1 MNEHEKR
8 VEEEVQQ
15 LLMDIKRIQPE
26 GETFCAFG
34 DLFSDEQVEQYY
46 EALVGTL
53 KAAKKKGLIHFKG
66 QILLKGM
73 HDNVK
78 VSIQESREEE
88 EPEKSNSTSNLRE
101 TKDCKAEEVS
111 FAARKK
117 MTATVIEEDEAKNT
131 ESYKEEAKDLLK
143 ERTDRKKLS
152 STSLSTLGSAPETP
166 RKVQIPSF
174 VSPRSVQRVMTP
186 LTTPRTKYSVNVQT
200 DEISINS
207 YATVPTP
214 TISRISMSSP
224 APKKVD
230 VLHTSQAG
238 TAFQSKSISETL
250 EGRLDREISQLL
262 VDIKRIQP
270 EGETFCAF
278 GDLFSDE
285 QVEQYYEALV
295 GTLKA
300 AKKKGLIHFKGQIL
314 LKGMHDNVRVS
325 IKS

>member
-1 MNEHEKR
+1 
-8 VEEEVQQ
+8 
-15 LLMDIKRIQPE
+15 
-26 GETFCAFG
+26 
-34 DLFSDEQVEQYY
+34 
-46 EALVGTL
+46 
-53 KAAKKKGLIHFKG
+53 
-66 QILLKGM
+66 M

-78 VSIQESREEE
+78 VSIQESREEKE
-88 EPEKSNSTSNLRE
+88 SKNTNSTVNLRE
-101 TKDCKAEEVS
+101 TKDCKAEDTS
-111 FAARKK
+111 FAARKE
-117 MTATVIEEDEAKNT
+117 MTATVIEDDEAKITQSN
-131 ESYKEEAKDLLK
+131 KEERKDLTK
-143 ERTDRKKLS
+143 ERTDRVKIS
-152 STSLSTLGSAPETP
+152 STSLLSMGSAPETP

-186 LTTPRTKYSVNVQT
+186 LTTPCTKYSVNVHT
-200 DEISINS
+200 DEISIS
-207 YATVPTP
+207 TVPTP

-278 GDLFSDE
+278 GDLFLDE

>member
-1 MNEHEKR
+1 
-8 VEEEVQQ
+8 
-15 LLMDIKRIQPE
+15 
-26 GETFCAFG
+26 
-34 DLFSDEQVEQYY
+34 
-46 EALVGTL
+46 
-53 KAAKKKGLIHFKG
+53 
-66 QILLKGM
+66 M

-88 EPEKSNSTSNLRE
+88 EPKKSNSTVNLRE
-101 TKDCKAEEVS
+101 TKDCKAEDTS
-111 FAARKK
+111 FAARKE
-117 MTATVIEEDEAKNT
+117 MTATVIEDDEAKITQSN
-131 ESYKEEAKDLLK
+131 KEERKELTK
-143 ERTDRKKLS
+143 ERTDRVKMS
-152 STSLSTLGSAPETP
+152 STSLLSMGSAPETP

-186 LTTPRTKYSVNVQT
+186 LTTPCTKYSVNVET

-250 EGRLDREISQLL
+250 EGRLVREISQLL